1 MITVKILDLVNS
13 TETLQK
19 LAKQNF
25 KAKLAWTLAR
35 LLKSAEGEIQG
46 YNEARLNL
54 IKKYGE
60 KDESGEL
67 ITDEK
72 GNCKILPESLTN
84 FNTELNELLE
94 SEVEINSNKINFA
107 LLEDINFTPTE
118 MSLLEPFIEFDE

>member
-35 LLKSAEGEIQG
+35 LLKAAEGEIQG